1 VNERRGHESVD
12 KQGAGRRFKIALLLA
27 RWIIAA
33 VFLYAGV
40 VKILDPAAFAVDI
53 NNYRLMPYP
62 VAGMTAA
69 VLPWLEVM
77 CAGLLV
83 SGRWMRGAALILV
96 ALNTVFLLAILSAMV
111 RGLDISCGCFGSGP
125 ESSSVGI
132 RHLVEDLLLLLGSA
146 WILLHAL
153 KRD

>member
-1 VNERRGHESVD
+1 MERRGHESAHD
-12 KQGAGRRFKIALLLA
+12 PGAAHRFKVVLLFA

-62 VAGMTAA
+62 VAGLMAA

-77 CAGLLV
+77 CAGLLIA
-83 SGRWMRGAALILV
+83 GRWMRGAALILV
-96 ALNTVFLLAILSAMV
+96 GLNAVFLLAILSAMV

-125 ESSSVGI
+125 EASSVGI

-153 KRD
+153 KKN